1 MNETAPPHIP
11 VMLEPCLEA
20 LALHPG
26 DWCIDG
32 TFGAGGHSRA
42 LLERGCCVL
51 ALDRD
56 DRAQEF
62 VRPLEAQYPEQFV
75 FARANFQD
83 MAEVALKRG
92 IVPKGVLLDLG
103 VSSMQLDEAARGFAF
118 RQDGPLDMR
127 MGLNDISAEALV
139 NGASQDEL
147 AAIIY
152 KYGEDRYSRRIA
164 RAIVEVRQIAPITTT
179 GELMKVVAGAY
190 PGRAGSRHDH
200 PARRTFQALRI
211 VVNDE
216 LKALENALAAA
227 ASCLAEDGRLAVLSY
242 HSLEDRIVKVF
253 MRSGVLTPLHKKP
266 QTASEQ
272 ELKTNPRARS
282 AKLRSAVKP
291 AAKHQD
297 TKHQDTLIT
306 TPSQVHVTPERTPS
320 S

>member
-1 MNETAPPHIP
+1 MP

-26 DWCIDG
+26 DWCVDG

-42 LLERGCCVL
+42 LLERGCSVL

-56 DRAQEF
+56 NHAQQF
-62 VRPLEAQYPEQFV
+62 ARPLETQYPEQFV
-75 FARANFQD
+75 FVRANFQD
-83 MAEVALKRG
+83 MAEVSREQG

-103 VSSMQLDEAARGFAF
+103 VSSMQLDEAERGFAF
-118 RQDGPLDMR
+118 RHDGPLDMR
-127 MGLNDISAEALV
+127 MGLNETSAEALV
-139 NGASQDEL
+139 NEASQEEL

-152 KYGEDRYSRRIA
+152 KYGEDRHSRRIA
-164 RAIVEVRQIAPITTT
+164 RAIVEAREVAPITTT
-179 GELMKVVAGAY
+179 SELMKVVASAY

-216 LKALENALAAA
+216 LQALENALAAA

-253 MRSGVLTPLHKKP
+253 MRGGVLTPLHKKP
-266 QTASEQ
+266 QIASEQ

-291 AAKHQD
+291 AAIHQD
-297 TKHQDTLIT
+297 ELISAASPAQIT
-306 TPSQVHVTPERTPS
+306 SERTPS